1 MRTRIKFCGM
11 TNAADIAFGVEA
23 GADAIGV
30 IVVASSPRCV
40 DPSALP
46 DLVSAIP
53 PYVSRIGVVTSPNDR
68 QAATLRALGFTLQF
82 SGEERPA
89 ECQRFAGG
97 QPYVKAFHL
106 RDDTAYDPSDFDE
119 LTAYQNALWMFDSR
133 VGDKLGG
140 TGVPF
145 VWEVVAPVARR
156 RAVVVSGGLT
166 PANVGACVRTVR
178 PFAVDTRSGI
188 ETDGRKDPEK
198 MRAFVRAV
206 RDADDERQA

>member
-11 TNAADIAFGVEA
+11 TNAEDIALGVEA

-30 IVVASSPRCV
+30 ILAASSPRAV
-40 DPSALP
+40 DPSVLPAL
-46 DLVSAIP
+46 VTAIP
-53 PYVSRIGVVTSPNDR
+53 PYVSRIGVVTSPSER
-68 QAATLRALGFTLQF
+68 EAATLRALGFTLQF

-106 RDDTAYDPSDFDE
+106 RDDTAYHAADFEE
-119 LTAYQNALWMFDSR
+119 LTAYENALWMFDSR

-145 VWEVVAPVARR
+145 VWELVAPVARHR
-156 RAVVVSGGLT
+156 PVVVSGGLT
-166 PANVGACVRTVR
+166 PDNVGACVRAVR
-178 PFAVDTRSGI
+178 PYAVDTRSGI
-188 ETDGRKDPEK
+188 ETGGRKDPEK
-198 MRAFVRAV
+198 MHAFVRAV
-206 RDADDERQA
+206 RSADEA